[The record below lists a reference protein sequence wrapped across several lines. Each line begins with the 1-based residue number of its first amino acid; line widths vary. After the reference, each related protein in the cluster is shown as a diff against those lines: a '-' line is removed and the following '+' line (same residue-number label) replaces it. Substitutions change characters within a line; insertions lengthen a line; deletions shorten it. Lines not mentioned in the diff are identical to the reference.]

1 MHKWYANFS
10 RFAKRSGP
18 SWKTIIVVLILL
30 KAFGVHFKV
39 LSSFKRRMKEC
50 LIRITATDLE
60 EGSKNTSWIKTTRS
74 PAFSC

>member
-10 RFAKRSGP
+10 RFAKRLGP

-39 LSSFKRRMKEC
+39 LSSFKRRNEGVSDKNYSYRLRKGEQKHF
-50 LIRITATDLE
+50 LNQNNKISRI
-60 EGSKNTSWIKTTRS
+60 
-74 PAFSC
+74 

>member
-18 SWKTIIVVLILL
+18 SWKTITVVLILL

-39 LSSFKRRMKEC
+39 LSSFKRRNEGVSDKNYSYRLRKGEQKHF
-50 LIRITATDLE
+50 LNQNNKISRI
-60 EGSKNTSWIKTTRS
+60 
-74 PAFSC
+74 